1 MGKKW
6 LLIFRVFFF
15 FFSSMLATQFLRI
28 WLCLFLTTIFI
39 QWVVGK
45 CAHTHAHVNLCF
57 VHKEGLKTLLVCLLL
72 ITSYIVSRF
81 IFRVKTK
88 HYSSSWS
95 VTNYLVLQY
104 VEVPLPTPKK
114 DEVLIK
120 VEAASLSPID
130 WKIQQGVLKPMFPRE
145 LPQIPGKYF
154 LFYLGDVFSLF
165 ITSFTSIG

>member
-1 MGKKW
+1 
-6 LLIFRVFFF
+6 
-15 FFSSMLATQFLRI
+15 
-28 WLCLFLTTIFI
+28 
-39 QWVVGK
+39 
-45 CAHTHAHVNLCF
+45 
-57 VHKEGLKTLLVCLLL
+57 
-72 ITSYIVSRF
+72 
-81 IFRVKTK
+81 
-88 HYSSSWS
+88 
-95 VTNYLVLQY
+95 VLQY

-145 LPQIPGKYF
+145 LPQIPGKYL